1 MLAPFAP
8 HFAEELWEK
17 TGHTQ
22 SVFLEAWPKHDD
34 KALELDT
41 VEIAVQ
47 MNGQIRFRLDID
59 PNLDQETVQ
68 RLVEDHPDFE
78 QALNG
83 RAIVKWIYVPKRLVN
98 IVVR

>member
-1 MLAPFAP
+1 MGENRPYTVGLSGG
-8 HFAEELWEK
+8 L
-17 TGHTQ
+17 
-22 SVFLEAWPKHDD
+22 PKHDD

-59 PNLDQETVQ
+59 PNLD
-68 RLVEDHPDFE
+68 RNRSASRRRSSDFE

-83 RAIVKWIYVPKRLVN
+83 RAIVNDLCSKRLVN